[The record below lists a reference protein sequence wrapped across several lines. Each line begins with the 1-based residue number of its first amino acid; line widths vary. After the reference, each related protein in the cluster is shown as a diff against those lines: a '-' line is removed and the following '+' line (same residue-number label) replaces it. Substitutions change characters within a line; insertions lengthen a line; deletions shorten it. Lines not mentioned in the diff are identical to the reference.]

1 MEEKEKIATSKA
13 LDLVSTFSNSF
24 LRMSYTVHPS
34 GLPGEAQGKSSNES
48 WAAKQA
54 CHDHPAVAQKRD
66 TVITVM
72 DADTHLSSRYFAQ
85 ISKSRR
91 VHSDRSPTTI
101 YMPPI
106 VFDRNLHRTP
116 LLVRIADVMWASA
129 GISSMYYGSN
139 VCIPT
144 SVYSLPMTLVEHVQ
158 GWDCDPGAIGED
170 LHMFLKCFLALSG
183 NLRMQVIY
191 AAASQCNVS
200 SQYSGLRGYAGGLLA
215 RYQQAVRHMWGALDT
230 GYAIRQAFLMLSR
243 SRRRA
248 RSCEDRDNSLSARKV
263 HAWLQQT
270 FGEPST
276 APSDFIADTIN
287 WYNITLMFFRLYEAH
302 FMPLHLSLIL
312 TTSTCYSL
320 LYPRFLMPG
329 IMRLALDI
337 SAWCRFLGFCSM
349 LFGYSQYEHYHRRC
363 VGLRQ
368 EEMRKAGL
376 LERMVEQNSF
386 SPNVFMYVGILEA
399 AVFAIGGFLYGAIPA
414 LQAEFSHVFTT
425 RLTYVVSLKP

>member
-1 MEEKEKIATSKA
+1 MEEKENTAISKA
-13 LDLVSTFSNSF
+13 LDLVSTFKNSF
-24 LRMSYTVHPS
+24 SRMSYTLHPS

-54 CHDHPAVAQKRD
+54 CRDHPSVAQKCD

-72 DADTHLSSRYFAQ
+72 DDLEVTANASRPQPHHHLHATDSIRSQPSSNTAPCPD
-85 ISKSRR
+85 SRR
-91 VHSDRSPTTI
+91 HVGFR
-101 YMPPI
+101 
-106 VFDRNLHRTP
+106 
-116 LLVRIADVMWASA
+116 

-158 GWDCDPGAIGED
+158 GWDCGPGAIGED

-183 NLRMQVIY
+183 NLRMQVVY

-200 SQYSGLRGYAGGLLA
+200 SQYSGIRGYAGGLLA

-230 GYAIRQAFLMLSR
+230 GYAIRQAFLMLSH

-248 RSCEDRDNSLSARKV
+248 RSCKDRNDSLGAQKV
-263 HAWLQQT
+263 HTWLQHT

-276 APSDFIADTIN
+276 APPDFTMDSIN
-287 WYNITLMFFRLYEAH
+287 WYNVALMFFRLYEAH

-329 IMRLALDI
+329 IVGLALDI
-337 SAWCRFLGFCSM
+337 SAWCRLLGFCFM
-349 LFGYSQYEHYHRRC
+349 LFGYSRYEHYHRRC
-363 VGLRQ
+363 VGLRK

-376 LERMVEQNSF
+376 LESMVEQNSF
-386 SPNVFMYVGILEA
+386 SPNVFLYVGILEA

-414 LQAEFSHVFTT
+414 LQAEFSHLLTT